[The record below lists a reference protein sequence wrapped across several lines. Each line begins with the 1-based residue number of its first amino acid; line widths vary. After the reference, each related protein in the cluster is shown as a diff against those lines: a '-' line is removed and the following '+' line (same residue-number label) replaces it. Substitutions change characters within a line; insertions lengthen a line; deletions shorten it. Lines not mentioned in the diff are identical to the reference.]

1 MTLYYFPGQTL
12 YHDALLVRKDSGEQ
26 YFFIGDSF
34 TPSGIDDYCLLNR
47 NFLHPDTGFR
57 FCLELVKQ
65 AAPEALLINQHVGPA
80 FRFSVPQL
88 DAMQK
93 VLEERVEL
101 LRALVPWDDPHFAI
115 DESWARFHP
124 YACRVRPGAAVTLT
138 LRIMNHSPREQTFS
152 VTPHLPPGWALTS
165 SANASVSIPARREGT
180 VSVTCVAPAD
190 ARPGVQLVTADLA
203 WADWDLRHWTEALLV
218 VEEK

>member
-1 MTLYYFPGQTL
+1 MPTT
-12 YHDALLVRKDSGEQ
+12 S
-26 YFFIGDSF
+26 
-34 TPSGIDDYCLLNR
+34 
-47 NFLHPDTGFR
+47 
-57 FCLELVKQ
+57 
-65 AAPEALLINQHVGPA
+65 LLINQHVGPA

-124 YACRVRPGAAVTLT
+124 YACRVKPGAAVTLT

-152 VTPHLPPGWALTS
+152 VTPHLPPGWTLTS
-165 SANASVSIPARREGT
+165 SANASVSIPARREGA
-180 VSVTCVAPAD
+180 VSLTCVAPAD
-190 ARPGVQLVTADLA
+190 APPGVQLVTADLA
-203 WADWDLRHWTEALLV
+203 WADRDLRHWTEALLV